1 MTAVIPNATLILGP
15 PGCGK
20 TYTLIERVQAKLEEG
35 VHPSRIG
42 VVSFTTKAIG
52 EFIDRA
58 CDKFGLTRNDF
69 PHFRTLHA
77 TGYHGLGLQRGD
89 VMGRED
95 YKRLGSMLGVAFD
108 GADATSV
115 DDGIAIPAMGGSG
128 AKYQQVRMRSIYRK
142 STLDYEYNYEGDHN
156 LNYSKLVQIDRQMGE
171 YKSKTNRVEFT
182 DMIAKYIDMVEP
194 PHLDMLIVDEAQ
206 DLTPLQWDMVRK
218 MAINADEVLIAGD
231 DDQAIHR
238 WTSVDVQEFINS
250 SDHVEVLNQSYRLPR
265 SVWELALR
273 VSARIPGR
281 LEKEF
286 FPQQREGRVTTVG
299 SLWQLPLDEGSWTIM
314 ARTNSFVNDIA
325 EHLEESGYFYSRK
338 GRWSIPEAKLE
349 AMGYWKELTLG
360 KGLYV
365 GQVKKL
371 YEAVPKRGEGAVVK
385 HGATKLLDAAGADE
399 LLTYDKLVREFGL
412 IAPRHTSELDIVRLS
427 EDEKIY
433 VRAIERRGE
442 SIYKAPRIK
451 LSTIHAM
458 KGGED
463 TNVAV
468 YLGST
473 KACVESKHPEDEH
486 RIFYV
491 AITRAKENLYLI
503 ESDKSYRY
511 DI

>member
-1 MTAVIPNATLILGP
+1 MIPNATLILGP

-20 TYTLIERVQAKLEEG
+20 TYTLIERVQEKLQEG

-58 CDKFGLTRNDF
+58 CAKFNLERNDF

-115 DDGIAIPAMGGSG
+115 DDGISIPAIGGSG
-128 AKYQQVRMRSIYRK
+128 AKYLTVVWRSKYRGK
-142 STLDYEYNYEGDHN
+142 GLEYEYNYEGDHN
-156 LNYSKLVQIDRQMGE
+156 LHFNKLVQIDAQIEE
-171 YKSKTNRVEFT
+171 YKSKTNRLDFT
-182 DMIAKYIDMVEP
+182 DMITKYTEMVEP
-194 PHLDMLIVDEAQ
+194 PSLDLLIVDEAQ
-206 DLTPLQWDMVRK
+206 DLTPAQWEMVRK
-218 MAINADEVLIAGD
+218 MAKHADEVLIAGD

-238 WTSVDVQEFINS
+238 WTSVDVQEFINA
-250 SDHVEVLNQSYRLPR
+250 SDNIEVLNQSYRLPR
-265 SVWELALR
+265 SVWELANHI
-273 VSARIPGR
+273 SARIPGR

-286 FPQQREGRVTTVG
+286 FPQEREGMVTQVG
-299 SLWQLPLDEGSWTIM
+299 SLWQLPLDQGSWTIM
-314 ARTNSFVNDIA
+314 ARTNKFVNDIA
-325 EHLEESGYFYSRK
+325 DHLEEAGYFYSRK
-338 GRWSIPEAKLE
+338 GRWSIPEKKLE
-349 AMGYWKELTLG
+349 AMGFWKDLTLG

-365 GQVKKL
+365 GQVKRL
-371 YEAVPKRGEGAVVK
+371 YEAVPKRGAGAVVK
-385 HGATKLLDAAGADE
+385 HGATKLLDAAGSDE
-399 LLTYDKLVREFGL
+399 LLTYDKLRKEFGL
-412 IAPRHTSELDIVRLS
+412 IADINTDPMDIVRLS

-442 SIYKAPRIK
+442 SIYQEPRIK
-451 LSTIHAM
+451 ISTIHAM

-473 KACVESKHPEDEH
+473 KACVEGKHPEDED

-511 DI
+511 KI